1 MEDIRRNIKL
11 FFATYGGLLFQ
22 IIGIIAIFLFALHSI
37 NYLYKENNA
46 KASKENIVSE
56 QEIKEEEKNIEKEK
70 EDKQYI
76 SEFLDYCN
84 AGKTEE
90 AYSMLSEK
98 CIKEKY
104 QTIDIFKKEY
114 LDKIFIYKKD
124 YEIEKENDMYKVKI
138 LEGILE
144 SGSIENRNNI
154 ISYYKIEESV
164 LKKYIYIER

>member
-11 FFATYGGLLFQ
+11 FFATYGSLLFQ
-22 IIGIIAIFLFALHSI
+22 IIGIIAIILFVLHNV
-37 NYLYKENNA
+37 NYIYKENNT
-46 KASKENIVSE
+46 KSLKENIVSE

-70 EDKQYI
+70 EDKLYI
-76 SEFLDYCN
+76 SEFLNYCN
-84 AGKTEE
+84 DGNVEK

-114 LDKIFIYKKD
+114 VDKIFIYKKN
-124 YEIEKENDMYKVKI
+124 YEIEKENDLYKIEI
-138 LEGILE
+138 LEGVLE
-144 SGSIENRNNI
+144 SGKIENRESI
-154 ISYYKIEESV
+154 ISYYRIEETT